1 MHGMFFRADVS
12 NESPSTASDHFE
24 ELRLKIEAQ
33 KARIQKAENPFL
45 KVCLCMHGV
54 RCG

>member
-1 MHGMFFRADVS
+1 MFSLAVVS
-12 NESPSTASDHFE
+12 NESPSAVSDHFE

-45 KVCLCMHGV
+45 KVCFCMHRV
-54 RCG
+54 RERRND